1 MSAVRMRVRGDVRR
15 RMGSLIAVALI
26 LGGLGTVAIG
36 GVAGARRTESAYPRY
51 REATRQPEA
60 ELVSCVGN
68 SPFPYIDVN
77 KVAALPG
84 VASLFRGLYSV
95 VNAQTPEGTTLFFAP
110 DDPLEVNMLIPQQT
124 IDWRPKLLAGRYPDP
139 TASNEVLMS
148 WSTGRKYP
156 RPSVGS
162 TIDITLPSPSMLGQG
177 GPPGG
182 GETVRVHVVG
192 EIITPF
198 SLRGDDVTLVSTPAF
213 LRDHPASGYG
223 HCDSTIVQLQGG
235 LAAIPAFTGQL
246 QAIGSAVQAGSAQ
259 DEATYFSRATHLRA
273 VVYELFGFLIGVL
286 ALTLVG
292 QAIVRRTQLAS
303 IEDPVLQAIGMT
315 RGQRFRS
322 AFLPGAAAGV
332 VGTLLA
338 VIGAVLVSAAF
349 PTGIARMIEPTPG
362 ISVDLRIVGLGALIM
377 LVGTLGAA
385 AIPAWRGSR
394 GKGSTSLGTA
404 EFSGRSSGSRTAT
417 ALSRAGAPPTVIAG
431 ARFALEPGHGR
442 SSVPVRSAILG
453 LAIAVAAVSGGLV
466 FAASMNRFQNDAALR
481 GGAAEIGAGHPF
493 IGPLFQDNIVPVFR
507 DEPGIGRLTV
517 GNFQNRATASGPG
530 GATNVA
536 IWGLSPIRGAII
548 APTVLEGRWPSA
560 ADEIILGKTSARAI
574 GVGIGD
580 EVTITGGIAP
590 ATYRVVGFAV
600 YPEFGFGPGL
610 GGDAGMS
617 MDGLLRLFPETTATL
632 NLALGEYASGAHPTA
647 VVERVNSHLADMCAG
662 LPTSTKLERSD
673 QKACPW
679 GIHVDPPGS
688 GTIQDLA
695 HSPGATAIVQSK
707 NLPLALALL
716 FAIAAA
722 ATLIHVLV
730 TSIRRRRRDV
740 AILKTL
746 GFSRRQVLVTIEW
759 QAALLAFAATLI
771 GVPLGVLLGRWGW
784 ALFADR
790 LGIGI
795 AIVVPWMLVLLIVPV
810 AVGLAMVIAV
820 GPALAARRTK
830 AAVVLRAE

>member
-15 RMGSLIAVALI
+15 RMGSLVAVALI
-26 LGGLGTVAIG
+26 LGVLGTVAIG
-36 GVAGARRTESAYPRY
+36 GIAGARRTESAYPRY

-60 ELVSCVGN
+60 EFVSCTGN
-68 SPFPYIDVN
+68 SPFPYVDVN

-84 VASLFRGLYSV
+84 VASLSRSVYSGAT
-95 VNAQTPEGTTLFFAP
+95 AQTPEGTTLFFAP
-110 DDPLEVNMLIPQQT
+110 DDPFEVNMLIPQQT

-139 TASNEVLMS
+139 TASDEVLMS
-148 WSTGRKYP
+148 WSTGQRYP
-156 RPSVGS
+156 RPHVGS
-162 TIDITLPSPSMLGQG
+162 VIDIVLPTATTLTG
-177 GPPGG
+177 GPPGAA
-182 GETVRVHVVG
+182 ETVRVTIVG
-192 EIITPF
+192 EVITPF
-198 SLRGDDVTLVSTPAF
+198 SLRGDDVSLVTTPAF
-213 LRDHPASGYG
+213 LTEHPASAYG
-223 HCDSTIVQLQGG
+223 HCDFTIVQLQGG
-235 LAAIPAFTGQL
+235 LAGIPAFTGQL
-246 QAIGSAVQAGSAQ
+246 ETIGPAVQAGSAQ
-259 DEATYFSRATHLRA
+259 DEEAYFSRATHLRA
-273 VVYELFGFLIGVL
+273 VVYSLFGFLIGVL

-292 QAIVRRTQLAS
+292 QAIVRRTQLAT

-322 AFLPGAAAGV
+322 AFLPGAAAGSI
-332 VGTLLA
+332 GTMLA

-349 PTGIARMIEPTPG
+349 PIGIARMIEPTPG
-362 ISVDLRIVGLGALIM
+362 ISVDLQIVGLGALVM
-377 LVGTLGAA
+377 LAGTLGAA

-404 EFSGRSSGSRTAT
+404 EFGGRGSSSRTAA
-417 ALSRAGAPPTVIAG
+417 ALSRAGAPPTVVAG

-453 LAIAVAAVSGGLV
+453 LAIAVVAVSGGLV
-466 FAASMNRFQNDAALR
+466 FAASMNRFQNDPALR

-493 IGPLFQDNIVPVFR
+493 IGPLFQDDVLPIFR
-507 DEPGIGRLTV
+507 DEPGIGRLTA
-517 GNFQNRATASGPG
+517 GNFQNKATVSGPG
-530 GATNVA
+530 GQTTVA
-536 IWGLSPIRGAII
+536 IWGLSPIRGAVL

-560 ADEIILGKTSARAI
+560 GDEIVLGKTSARAI

-580 EVTITGGIAP
+580 RVTLMGGTAP
-590 ATYRVVGFAV
+590 ESYRVVGFAV

-610 GGDAGMS
+610 GDGAGMS
-617 MDGLLRLFPETTATL
+617 MDGLLRLFPKTTATL
-632 NLALGEYASGAHPTA
+632 NLALGEYAPGAHPAA
-647 VVERVNSHLADMCAG
+647 VAERVNSHLADMCAG
-662 LPTSTKLERSD
+662 LP
-673 QKACPW
+673 QKQRGDCPW

-688 GTIQDLA
+688 ATIQDLGQ
-695 HSPGATAIVQSK
+695 SPGATALVKSK
-707 NLPLALALL
+707 YLPLALALL
-716 FAIAAA
+716 FAMAAA

-795 AIVVPWMLVLLIVPV
+795 AIVVPWMQVLLIVPT

-830 AAVVLRAE
+830 AAVVLRTE

>member
-26 LGGLGTVAIG
+26 LGGLGTVAMA
-36 GVAGARRTESAYPRY
+36 GVAGARRTETVYARY
-51 REATRQPEA
+51 RAATRQPEA
-60 ELVSCVGN
+60 QFVSCAGGI
-68 SPFPYIDVN
+68 PFPYADMD

-84 VASLFRGLYSV
+84 VASLSRGLYSV
-95 VNAQTPEGTTLFFAP
+95 VNAQTPQGTPLFHPP
-110 DDPLEVNMLIPQQT
+110 DDPFDINLLIPQQT
-124 IDWRPKLLAGRYPDP
+124 IDWRPKLLVGRYPDP
-139 TASNEVLMS
+139 GASDEVLMS
-148 WSTGRKYP
+148 WSTGGKTP

-162 TIDITLPSPSMLGQG
+162 AIDITLPPPSLLGQG
-177 GPPGG
+177 GPPGD
-182 GETVRVHVVG
+182 GETVRVRVVG

-198 SLRGDDVTLVSTPAF
+198 SLNGDDVSLVATPAF
-213 LRDHPASGYG
+213 LTEHPASYA
-223 HCDSTIVQLQGG
+223 HCDFALVQLTGG
-235 LAAIPAFTGQL
+235 LAAIPAFSGQMG
-246 QAIGSAVQAGSAQ
+246 AIGPAVQAGSAL
-259 DEATYFSRATHLRA
+259 DEETFFSRATHLRV
-273 VVYELFGFLIGVL
+273 VVYQLFGFLIGFL

-292 QAIVRRTQLAS
+292 QAIIRRTQLAG

-362 ISVDLRIVGLGALIM
+362 ISVDLRIIGLGALIM
-377 LVGTLGAA
+377 LAGTLGAA

-394 GKGSTSLGTA
+394 GKGSASLGTA
-404 EFSGRSSGSRTAT
+404 EFSGPRSGSRTAA

-466 FAASMNRFQNDAALR
+466 FAASMNRFQNDDALR
-481 GGAAEIGAGHPF
+481 GGSAAFGAGHPF
-493 IGPLFQDNIVPVFR
+493 IGTHFQNDIIPVFR
-507 DEPGIGRLTV
+507 EEPGIGRLTA
-517 GNFQNRATASGPG
+517 GNFQNRATASGPEG
-530 GATNVA
+530 QTIVT

-548 APTVLEGRWPSA
+548 NPTVLEGRWPSA
-560 ADEIILGKTSARAI
+560 EDEIVLGKTSARAI

-580 EVTITGGIAP
+580 QVTLTGGTAP
-590 ATYRVVGFAV
+590 AKYLVVGTV
-600 YPEFGFGPGL
+600 VLPEFGFGPGL

-617 MDGLLRLFPETTATL
+617 MGGLHRLFPGTVAPL
-632 NLALGEYASGAHPTA
+632 NLALGEYAAGTHPTA
-647 VVERVNSHLADMCAG
+647 VAERVNNNLDLMCAR
-662 LPTSTKLERSD
+662 LPTSTSLERAD

-679 GIHVDPPGS
+679 GIHIDPPGS

-716 FAIAAA
+716 FAITAA

-790 LGIGI
+790 LGIGV
-795 AIVVPWMLVLLIVPV
+795 AIVVPWMQVLLIVPV
-810 AVGLAMVIAV
+810 AVVLAMIIAV

-830 AAVVLRAE
+830 AAVVLRTE

>member
-26 LGGLGTVAIG
+26 LGGLGTVAMA
-36 GVAGARRTESAYPRY
+36 GVAGARRTETAYARY

-60 ELVSCVGN
+60 EFVSCAGGI
-68 SPFPYIDVN
+68 PFPYVDTN

-84 VASLFRGLYSV
+84 VASLSRAVYAV
-95 VNAQTPEGTTLFFAP
+95 VTAQTPEGTTLFFAP
-110 DDPLEVNMLIPQQT
+110 DDPFEVNMLIPRQT

-139 TASNEVLMS
+139 TASDEVLMS

-177 GPPGG
+177 GPPGD

-192 EIITPF
+192 EIITPN
-198 SLRGDDVTLVSTPAF
+198 SLKGDDVSLIATPAF
-213 LRDHPASGYG
+213 LAEHPASGYG
-223 HCDSTIVQLQGG
+223 HCDFAVVQLSGG
-235 LAAIPAFTGQL
+235 MAAIPAFTGQL
-246 QAIGSAVQAGSAQ
+246 QAIGPAVQAGSAL
-259 DEATYFSRATHLRA
+259 DEETFFSRATHLRV
-273 VVYELFGFLIGVL
+273 VVYQLFGFLIGFL

-292 QAIVRRTQLAS
+292 QAIIRRTQLAG

-338 VIGAVLVSAAF
+338 IIGAVLVSAAF
-349 PTGIARMIEPTPG
+349 PTGIARMIESTRG
-362 ISVDLRIVGLGALIM
+362 ISVDLQVIGLGALIM
-377 LVGTLGAA
+377 LAGTLGAA

-394 GKGSTSLGTA
+394 GKGSASLGTA
-404 EFSGRSSGSRTAT
+404 EFSGPRSGSRTAA

-466 FAASMNRFQNDAALR
+466 FAASMNRFQNDDALR
-481 GGAAEIGAGHPF
+481 GGSAAFGAGHPF
-493 IGPLFQDNIVPVFR
+493 IGTHFQNDIMPVFR
-507 DEPGIGRLTV
+507 EEPGIGRLTA
-517 GNFQNRATASGPG
+517 GNFQNRATASGPEG
-530 GATNVA
+530 QTIVT

-548 APTVLEGRWPSA
+548 NPTVLEGRWPSA
-560 ADEIILGKTSARAI
+560 EDEIVLGKTSARAI

-580 EVTITGGIAP
+580 QVTLTGGTAP
-590 ATYRVVGFAV
+590 AKYLVVGTV
-600 YPEFGFGPGL
+600 VLPEFGFGPGL

-617 MDGLLRLFPETTATL
+617 MDGLHRLFPGTVAPL
-632 NLALGEYASGAHPTA
+632 NLALGEYAPGAHPTA
-647 VVERVNSHLADMCAG
+647 VAERVNSHLDVMCAG
-662 LPTSTKLERSD
+662 LPTSTPLERAD

-795 AIVVPWMLVLLIVPV
+795 AIVVPWMQVLLIAPV

-830 AAVVLRAE
+830 AAVVLRTE

>member
-1 MSAVRMRVRGDVRR
+1 MRVRGDVRR
-15 RMGSLIAVALI
+15 RVGSLIAVAII
-26 LGGLGTVAIG
+26 LGVLGTVAIG

-51 REATRQPEA
+51 RETTRQPEA
-60 ELVSCVGN
+60 EFVSCAGG
-68 SPFPYIDVN
+68 SPFPYVDMN

-84 VASLFRGLYSV
+84 VASLSRAVYSV
-95 VNAQTPEGTTLFFAP
+95 VNAQTPEGTTLFYAP
-110 DDPLEVNMLIPQQT
+110 DDPFEVNMLIPQQT

-139 TASNEVLMS
+139 AAPDEVLMS

-162 TIDITLPSPSMLGQG
+162 TIDITLPDPSVLGG
-177 GPPGG
+177 GPPGD

-192 EIITPF
+192 EIITPS
-198 SLRGDDVTLVSTPAF
+198 SLKGDDVSLIATPAF
-213 LRDHPASGYG
+213 LTEHPASAYG
-223 HCDSTIVQLQGG
+223 HCDFAIVQLRGG
-235 LAAIPAFTGQL
+235 LAGIPAFTGQL
-246 QAIGSAVQAGSAQ
+246 QAIGPAVQAGSAQ
-259 DEATYFSRATHLRA
+259 DEETFFSRATHLRA
-273 VVYELFGFLIGVL
+273 VVYELFGFLIGFL

-362 ISVDLRIVGLGALIM
+362 ISVDLRVVGLGALIM
-377 LVGTLGAA
+377 SAGTLGAA

-404 EFSGRSSGSRTAT
+404 EFSGRSSGSRTAA

-466 FAASMNRFQNDAALR
+466 FAASMNRFQNDDALR
-481 GGAAEIGAGHPF
+481 GGSAEFGAGHPF
-493 IGPLFQDNIVPVFR
+493 IGAHFQNDIVPVFR
-507 DEPGIGRLTV
+507 DEPGIGRLTA

-530 GATNVA
+530 GQTIVT
-536 IWGLSPIRGAII
+536 IWGLSPIRGAVV

-560 ADEIILGKTSARAI
+560 KDEIILGKTSARAI

-580 EVTITGGIAP
+580 RATLTGGTAP
-590 ATYRVVGFAV
+590 AIYRVVGFAV
-600 YPEFGFGPGL
+600 FPEFGFGPGL

-632 NLALGEYASGAHPTA
+632 NLALGEYAPGAHPTA

-688 GTIQDLA
+688 PTIQDLA

-759 QAALLAFAATLI
+759 QAALLAFAASLI
-771 GVPLGVLLGRWGW
+771 GVPLGVLIGRWGW

-790 LGIGI
+790 LGIGV

-830 AAVVLRAE
+830 AAVVLRTE